1 MLQRIRFLLIYCSVY
16 AAIGSVH
23 LSLVRRWM
31 KTIFEGL
38 ADLHSE
44 TATHKPMIHGRIRLP
59 SLFYFRSTGQ
69 VRVGGYYWLTE
80 MHPDKPYPQVQWAK
94 EDRRLGDSVR
104 RRLPRLLP
112 GGGVSVGPLGSRRG
126 HLRHGNEHS
135 PPAER
140 MPAVRRA
147 GQRQLRSGRDPARRR
162 VGER

>member
-1 MLQRIRFLLIYCSVY
+1 MSRNRSMKVLQRILSNWISRSVY

-31 KTIFEGL
+31 KIIFEGL

-94 EDRRLGDSVR
+94 EDRTVTSGVTC
-104 RRLPRLLP
+104 RLPWLLP
-112 GGGVSVGPLGSRRG
+112 SGGVSFRTLGSRG
-126 HLRHGNEHS
+126 GYLRYGNEHS
-135 PPAER
+135 APAQR
-140 MPAVRRA
+140 VPTLWRA
-147 GQRQLRSGRDPARRR
+147 GQ
-162 VGER
+162 